1 MRAMRV
7 AVPLAA
13 VLATCLATPAQAA
26 QWCLSDPTFVVTTP
40 SGLSL
45 TLDLNVYGVGTINA
59 TAVAAAKITSVAEIP
74 SGKYN
79 SVTLVAFTPNGPKG
93 VFQVNYVVTAG
104 PAGTGTV
111 LHQVS
116 SHSGLYQSMTF
127 VLPYT

>member
-1 MRAMRV
+1 MRALRV

-40 SGLSL
+40 SSLSL

-59 TAVAAAKITSVAEIP
+59 TAVAAAKITSVAEIR

-79 SVTLVAFTPNGPKG
+79 NVTLVAFTPNGPKG

>member
-26 QWCLSDPTFVVTTP
+26 QWCLSDPTFAATTP

-79 SVTLVAFTPNGPKG
+79 NVALVAFTPNGPKG